1 MGIGT
6 NFFLRKG
13 LKKRKRSKIKVPTK
27 WSCNLQSIYDNLRC
41 VKNPRFVPLQTLL
54 RLSVRLFTTCVKIA
68 FYSLSPE
75 SLRTMVLMRK
85 DVLYEWVK
93 RYVKKR
99 KEDPYAFFTPSLRPR
114 KFNFSC
120 CEKKIEYHQYRARC
134 AVDCEQSLF
143 SSKIRGKERKT
154 GKPGVRA

>member
-1 MGIGT
+1 MGIRA
-6 NFFLRKG
+6 NSFLHKG

-27 WSCNLQSIYDNLRC
+27 WSCNLQSIYDNFRC

-54 RLSVRLFTTCVKIA
+54 RLSVRLFTTCVKVA

-85 DVLYEWVK
+85 DILYECVK
-93 RYVKKR
+93 RYVMKR
-99 KEDPYAFFTPSLRPR
+99 NEDPYAFFTPSLRTR

-120 CEKKIEYHQYRARC
+120 CDLLRREANATVISIGNRT
-134 AVDCEQSLF
+134 V
-143 SSKIRGKERKT
+143 SSSIWN
-154 GKPGVRA
+154 